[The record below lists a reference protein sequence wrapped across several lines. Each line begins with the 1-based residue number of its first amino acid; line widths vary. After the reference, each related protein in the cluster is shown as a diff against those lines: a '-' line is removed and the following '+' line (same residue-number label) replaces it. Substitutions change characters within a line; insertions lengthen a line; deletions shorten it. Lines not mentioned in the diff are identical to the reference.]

1 MDKELER
8 QMNEAR
14 ANGYSEEQIQA
25 FLNPQPVRETAL
37 PPATGPVKA
46 TDSPYV
52 DRSEE
57 NLALAQGA
65 AAQAAKYAT
74 IGGVGKVA
82 VDTALKM
89 AGKQP
94 TPSITRGI
102 GNLAQGAYN
111 MVRPAPAVPPVA
123 AAAEPL
129 ADFVQQRG
137 AYAPQPAQAPVGGPA
152 AAQGATFIERMA
164 AMAGKYAPAA
174 RVATGVGA
182 MVMPGNMGQNYGAQ
196 FPQSG
201 PMRGSEIN
209 PATGRPW
216 TPQELQQYSQQYR

>member
-8 QMNEAR
+8 QIQEAR

-37 PPATGPVKA
+37 QPAQGPVKA
-46 TDSPYV
+46 PESPYV
-52 DRSEE
+52 DRSAEE
-57 NLALAQGA
+57 IALLQGGG
-65 AAQAAKYAT
+65 AQAAKLLAEGAIAKT
-74 IGGVGKVA
+74 A
-82 VDTALKM
+82 VDIGLRAL
-89 AGKQP
+89 GKQP
-94 TPSITRGI
+94 TPSILKGV

-111 MVRPAPAVPPVA
+111 MVRPTPVVPPVA

-152 AAQGATFIERMA
+152 AAQGATFLERMA
-164 AMAGKYAPAA
+164 SMASKYAPAA

-182 MVMPGNMGQNYGAQ
+182 MVMPGNVGQNYGAQ
-196 FPQSG
+196 FPQTG
-201 PMRGSEIN
+201 PMRGMEIN

>member
-8 QMNEAR
+8 QIQEAR

-37 PPATGPVKA
+37 PPATGPVPA
-46 TDSPYV
+46 PESPYV
-52 DRSEE
+52 NRSEE
-57 NLALAQGA
+57 NLALAQGIG
-65 AAQAAKYAT
+65 AQAAKYAT

-111 MVRPAPAVPPVA
+111 MVRPTPAAPVA
-123 AAAEPL
+123 AVAEPL
-129 ADFVQQRG
+129 TDFVQQRG
-137 AYAPQPAQAPVGGPA
+137 AFAPQPAQAPVGGPA
-152 AAQGATFIERMA
+152 AAQATTFLDRIA
-164 AMAGKYAPAA
+164 ALGNKYAPAA

-182 MVMPGNMGQNYGAQ
+182 MVMPGNVGQNYGAQ

-201 PMRGSEIN
+201 PMRGMEIN